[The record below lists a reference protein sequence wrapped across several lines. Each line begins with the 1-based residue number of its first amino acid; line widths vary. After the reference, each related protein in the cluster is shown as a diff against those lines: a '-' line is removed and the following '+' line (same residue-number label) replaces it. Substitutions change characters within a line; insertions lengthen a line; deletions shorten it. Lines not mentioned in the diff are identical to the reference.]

1 MANFNPVW
9 LTETADRNLDPDV
22 NRAYANQAFSE
33 MRKQYKGIDKSL
45 GKSPVE
51 IRLGDFDSGQGWS
64 ETYHIGSEDAPN
76 PEALRIELQKARR
89 YAHPGGDLDK
99 LKTLMAAETT
109 HQLTSTRDGIPFD
122 PKIFGWKQEIL
133 SSLDEKQTEELLD
146 RYLGT
151 VRWLQDEGRP
161 LGSNWE
167 SFENAKFGP
176 MGDWLVFERLFPE
189 LMNDPRYQK
198 YMREGGGFRPDQ
210 MDIIDA
216 IRSYI
221 SGE

>member
-1 MANFNPVW
+1 
-9 LTETADRNLDPDV
+9 
-22 NRAYANQAFSE
+22 
-33 MRKQYKGIDKSL
+33 
-45 GKSPVE
+45 
-51 IRLGDFDSGQGWS
+51 
-64 ETYHIGSEDAPN
+64 
-76 PEALRIELQKARR
+76 
-89 YAHPGGDLDK
+89 
-99 LKTLMAAETT
+99 MAAETT
-109 HQLTSTRDGIPFD
+109 HQLTSTKDGIPFD

-133 SSLDEKQTEELLD
+133 SSLDEKQTEELQD

-189 LMNDPRYQK
+189 LMNDPREQK